1 MKMKNLDLN
10 KYGVQEMNAEEMQ
23 ETNGGLFPFVIVGLL
38 ILTAIDI
45 IQDGKLNGI
54 QI

>member
-23 ETNGGLFPFVIVGLL
+23 KKCRKPTEDFFPL
-38 ILTAIDI
+38 
-45 IQDGKLNGI
+45 
-54 QI
+54 